1 MKHSN
6 LIRQDVNTMLKLKRE
21 YARLD
26 SKTLNNMI
34 HNKCSFLYTN
44 YTHIFN
50 KLLKDRLDI
59 NLFNRFL
66 NILEK
71 IETGDYDQH
80 DGSYKVGEL
89 LKKIYIDSALKESEQ
104 NDKKYN
110 KKTLKEKKISWSEY
124 KKMNS

>member
-1 MKHSN
+1 
-6 LIRQDVNTMLKLKRE
+6 
-21 YARLD
+21 
-26 SKTLNNMI
+26 MI

-89 LKKIYIDSALKESEQ
+89 LKKYIL
-104 NDKKYN
+104 
-110 KKTLKEKKISWSEY
+110 IVH
-124 KKMNS
+124 